1 MAGLARYGSYRKF
14 FLQPKKRF
22 TVNLIRFKVGS
33 RESAV
38 GSRALNIKTNELL
51 VKLPSSVITPR
62 IEGRGVGGRGVF

>member
-33 RESAV
+33 RESGTQHKNEWTIGEIAV
-38 GSRALNIKTNELL
+38 ICNNA
-51 VKLPSSVITPR
+51 
-62 IEGRGVGGRGVF
+62 EGRGVGGRGVF